1 MYNFYNICSFISFFI
16 GRQLDEA
23 MDINVKS
30 ALKLTQLATK
40 SLEKSPLKVSYSQKG
55 IFWCLQISQNEPKH
69 FCPSLYNGSNQ
80 KKN

>member
-1 MYNFYNICSFISFFI
+1 MYNFYNICPFISFFI

-40 SLEKSPLKVSYSQKG
+40 SLEKSPLKVS
-55 IFWCLQISQNEPKH
+55 
-69 FCPSLYNGSNQ
+69 
-80 KKN
+80 